1 MQTGLSR
8 GQKGICSAIK
18 IPANAFPTNDSYGR
32 GWECKWGFKHIVNTC
47 KKIVIPPNG
56 YLDANS
62 YDWECL
68 RGFRRASNHND
79 SILKESCVR
88 IEVPENG
95 YLADST
101 FGSGWKCNRGYRVIG
116 KACVTIKVPKMDIL
130 PTQRSKAVGRA
141 NAVIEPLEALASQLK
156 CQKRI
161 F

>member
-1 MQTGLSR
+1 MYMLRHIILSHIFILFFVAAIAGPESAQAKITKIPENASPNSR
-8 GQKGICSAIK
+8 GKGWECKPGYREVKKGICSAIK

-101 FGSGWKCNRGYRVIG
+101 IAYARLLLFY
-116 KACVTIKVPKMDIL
+116 
-130 PTQRSKAVGRA
+130 
-141 NAVIEPLEALASQLK
+141 
-156 CQKRI
+156 
-161 F
+161 